1 MKIRLSKRN
10 DNELLVQVPYHT
22 DWVARMKRMRF
33 RRWSPEEQA
42 WIIPYTPGSI
52 TELLAL
58 FDGIALKVDDALLDE
73 SELLVDYDWRIAP
86 VELKTIEFESS
97 SWDGVRRQYALRLKL
112 GGYSRQTVR
121 TYVSHLERWY
131 RFYERNKGLHVYDL
145 LPAYSN
151 KLLRE
156 NRSHAY
162 VNQAISAIKFHL
174 EHVCGMIEGSFPYVR
189 PKKERKLP
197 NVLSVGEVRRLLDC
211 VMNLKHRA
219 ILLLTYSSGLRV
231 SEVVRLQLSDLDQD
245 RRTLHVRQ
253 GKGRKDRLTVLSE
266 HAYAA
271 VLVYVEKYKPS
282 GWLFPGQYSDRHI
295 SERTVQKVFEKAL
308 GDARIQKDVSL
319 HCLRHSFATHLLEGG
334 IDIRYIQELLGH
346 RNVQTTEIYTH
357 VAVKSIKNI
366 KSPLDSMME

>member
-1 MKIRLSKRN
+1 MK
-10 DNELLVQVPYHT
+10 
-22 DWVARMKRMRF
+22 
-33 RRWSPEEQA
+33 
-42 WIIPYTPGSI
+42 
-52 TELLAL
+52 
-58 FDGIALKVDDALLDE
+58 
-73 SELLVDYDWRIAP
+73 
-86 VELKTIEFESS
+86 
-97 SWDGVRRQYALRLKL
+97 RQYAIRLRL
-112 GGYSRQTVR
+112 GGYSKQTIR
-121 TYVSHLERWY
+121 TYVSHVERFY
-131 RFYERNKGLHVYDL
+131 RYYERNRELRVHDL

-174 EHVCGMIEGSFPYVR
+174 ENVCGMIEGSFSSIR
-189 PKKERKLP
+189 PKKQRKLP
-197 NVLSVGEVRRLLDC
+197 NVLSVAEVRRLLDR
-211 VMNLKHRA
+211 VLNLKHRA

-231 SEVVRLQLSDLDQD
+231 SEVVKLQLGDLDQD

-253 GKGRKDRLTVLSE
+253 GKGRKDRMTVLSE
-266 HAYAA
+266 HACAA
-271 VLVYVEKYKPS
+271 VLVYVERYKPDR
-282 GWLFPGQYSDRHI
+282 WIFPGQYPRRHI

-308 GDARIQKDVSL
+308 ADAGIAKDVSL

-357 VAVKSIKNI
+357 LAVKSIKNI